1 MIHLRAWRFWKWGEP
16 EIQWLNR
23 LVDPSRAALDIGA
36 NLGLYAYFLRKYA
49 KEVHCWEPNPELQKL
64 LHSAFG
70 DSIQLHPYGLSSET
84 GTATLSFPIL
94 NGVQYH
100 GWGSLEK
107 NFQEHPEVISH
118 QISLQKLDEENLP
131 PVGFIKI
138 DVEGHEF
145 SVLQGAI
152 QTLQKDRPNLLIEI
166 EEQHAGSQFQDTVT
180 LLHSLEYQ
188 PSYLQNGQFTPIK
201 PEPSGEIHLPPDS
214 IMILFTPKEKTLPG

>member
-1 MIHLRAWRFWKWGEP
+1 M
-16 EIQWLNR
+16 
-23 LVDPSRAALDIGA
+23 
-36 NLGLYAYFLRKYA
+36 
-49 KEVHCWEPNPELQKL
+49 
-64 LHSAFG
+64 
-70 DSIQLHPYGLSSET
+70 
-84 GTATLSFPIL
+84 
-94 NGVQYH
+94 
-100 GWGSLEK
+100 
-107 NFQEHPEVISH
+107 ISH

-166 EEQHAGSQFQDTVT
+166 EEQHAGSQFQDTFT

-201 PEPSGEIHLPPDS
+201 PDPSGEIHLPPDS